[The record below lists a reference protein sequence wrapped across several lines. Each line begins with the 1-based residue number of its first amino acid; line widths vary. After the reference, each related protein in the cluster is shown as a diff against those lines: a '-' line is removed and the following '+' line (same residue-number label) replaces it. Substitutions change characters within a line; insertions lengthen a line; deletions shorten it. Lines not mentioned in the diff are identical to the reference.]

1 VSIAC
6 EGFSLHGHIVPY
18 ASRAGFGTL
27 KLGSPGCRALRR
39 ASSLTPLLMYGM
51 HYTIRATAP
60 RHWTDVV
67 MRVYLVLPL
76 LNRSSF

>member
-1 VSIAC
+1 MSIAC
-6 EGFSLHGHIVPY
+6 EGLSLHGHIVPV
-18 ASRAGFGTL
+18 SRAGVGTL
-27 KLGSPGCRALRR
+27 KVESPGCRALRR